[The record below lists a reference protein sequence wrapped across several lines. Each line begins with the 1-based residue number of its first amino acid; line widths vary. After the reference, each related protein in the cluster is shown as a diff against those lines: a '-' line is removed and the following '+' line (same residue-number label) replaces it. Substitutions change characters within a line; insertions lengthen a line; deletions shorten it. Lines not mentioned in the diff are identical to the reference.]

1 MVALTACGSE
11 GDDGAGAAGGAGET
25 GGKTKAP
32 VVVTEDMIR
41 TALISKAAAPQ
52 GWQALGSVQTYEGDD
67 SLREC
72 EEQTSTNCGGFVAV
86 GANTLSLVGGGG
98 VDGSTIRFSIVSFR
112 SVDDA
117 KAGLKGMSAEAR
129 RKAGSEAKPLKISAG
144 ADETDAFTGP
154 HTEVMMRVGSA
165 LIRLESGNLKES
177 QPQPYGDFAKLQID
191 RLNKT
196 TGGKNPDA

>member
-1 MVALTACGSE
+1 M
-11 GDDGAGAAGGAGET
+11 
-25 GGKTKAP
+25 
-32 VVVTEDMIR
+32 TEDMIR

-52 GWQALGSVQTYEGDD
+52 GWKQTGSVQFYEGGD
-67 SLREC
+67 SLRAC
-72 EEQTSTNCGGFVAV
+72 EEHTSTNCGGFVSV
-86 GANTLSLVGGGG
+86 GSSAIGLEGGGF
-98 VDGSTIRFSIVSFR
+98 DGSSIRFSIVSFR

-129 RKAGSEAKPLKISAG
+129 RKAGAEAKPLKISAG

-165 LIRLESGNLKES
+165 LIRLESGNLKEN
-177 QPQPYGDFAKLQID
+177 QPQPYSEFAKLQVD

-196 TGGKNPDA
+196 IEGKNPDA

>member
-1 MVALTACGSE
+1 MALTACGSN
-11 GDDGAGAAGGAGET
+11 GDAEAGAAGGAGEA
-25 GGKTKAP
+25 GGKAKAP

-52 GWQALGSVQTYEGDD
+52 GWRASGGVQTYEGGD
-67 SLREC
+67 SLRKC
-72 EEQTSTNCGGFVAV
+72 EEHTSTSCGGFVSV
-86 GANTLSLVGGGG
+86 GSITLSLEGGGA
-98 VDGSTIRFSIVSFR
+98 VDGSTIQFSIVSFR

-196 TGGKNPDA
+196 TEGKNPDA